1 MAKNESPKLSVV
13 SFCLNS
19 GRFLGETIESVLNQ
33 TYDNYEHII
42 VDGGSTDNTI
52 EILKEYSHL
61 RWISEKEEGDN
72 SILDAMWKGFNMAR
86 GEYLIYLAISDG
98 IYDKNWFKKSIEV
111 LDKDTQVSS
120 VWGLIQS
127 LSEEGHF
134 GKVFWSDFLE
144 NHPPQKMD
152 WLPFW
157 LSNGHGLECNAVFRR
172 NIIEICFPKNDPDEP
187 YRYHPSLGLNYQLNV
202 RGYLP
207 YFLPI
212 ISFFGRTHKKQ
223 RLDVLY
229 DLLDS
234 VAKRYRKD
242 WKSYRK
248 HFLSGKVKHYF
259 RDGSSK
265 IIKEV
270 TPGEIGSYRR
280 KIRRYRIKHK
290 IKRDV
295 QKFLDHI

>member
-1 MAKNESPKLSVV
+1 MSYNESPKISVV

-19 GRFLGETIESVLNQ
+19 GRFLRETIESVLNQ
-33 TYDNYEHII
+33 TYHNYEHII

-52 EILKEYSHL
+52 EIFKEYSHL

-72 SILDAMWKGFNMAR
+72 SILDAIWKGFNMAR
-86 GEYLIYLAISDG
+86 GQYITFLAISDG
-98 IYDKNWFKKSIEV
+98 IYDKDWFKRSVEV
-111 LDKDTQVSS
+111 LDTDDQISA
-120 VWGLIQS
+120 VWGLSQVV
-127 LSEEGHF
+127 LEEGLL
-134 GKVFWSDFLE
+134 GKVFWSEYLE

-157 LSNGHGLECNAVFRR
+157 LANGHGFESNAIYHRNVF
-172 NIIEICFPKNDPDEP
+172 EICFPKNHPDEP
-187 YRYHPSLGLNYQLNV
+187 YRHHPTLGFNYQLNT

-207 YFLPI
+207 YFLPV
-212 ISFFGRTHKKQ
+212 ISFYGRTHENQ
-223 RLDVLY
+223 RQEELS

-234 VAKRYRKD
+234 VSKIYDNDRKIF
-242 WKSYRK
+242 RK
-248 HFLSGKVKHYF
+248 KFLAGKVNHCF
-259 RDGSSK
+259 RDGSSE

-270 TPGEIGSYRR
+270 TPNELGSYKR
-280 KIRRYRIKHK
+280 KVWRYRIKHK

>member
-1 MAKNESPKLSVV
+1 LSHNESPKLSVA

-19 GRFLGETIESVLNQ
+19 GKFLRDTIESVLNQ

-42 VDGGSTDNTI
+42 IDGGSTDNTI

-72 SILDAMWKGFNMAR
+72 SILDAIWKGFNMAR
-86 GEYLIYLAISDG
+86 GEYVIYLAISDG
-98 IYDKNWFKKSIEV
+98 IYDKDWFKRSVEI
-111 LDKDTQVSS
+111 LDMDDQVSA
-120 VWGLIQS
+120 VWGLCRNI
-127 LSEEGHF
+127 SEEGHL
-134 GKVFWSDFLE
+134 GRVFCSEYLE
-144 NHPPQKMD
+144 NFPPQKMN

-157 LSNGHGLECNAVFRR
+157 LSNEHGFESNAVYRR
-172 NIIEICFPKNDPDEP
+172 NVVEICFPKNDPNDP
-187 YRYHPSLGLNYQLNV
+187 YRYHPTLGFNYRLNT

-212 ISFFGRTHKKQ
+212 ISFYGHAHKNQ
-223 RLDVLY
+223 RAEKNY

-234 VAKRYRKD
+234 VSKKYNKDIKVYRK
-242 WKSYRK
+242 K
-248 HFLSGKVKHYF
+248 FLSGKVRHFF
-259 RDGSSK
+259 RDGSSE

-270 TPGEIGSYRR
+270 TPDQLSSYKR
-280 KIRRYRIKHK
+280 KVWKYRIKHK